1 MNNKRTWIYLLVI
14 LLAIFHQDFWLWN
27 DVRLVFGFMPVGLA
41 YHALYSVAAALIW
54 ALAVRYAWPSLIDEE
69 KADTHWEAN
78 GTS

>member
-54 ALAVRYAWPSLIDEE
+54 ALTAQRAGPDRTEQN
-69 KADTHWEAN
+69 DRT
-78 GTS
+78 TDR